1 MSIKEQIAIKESVD
15 NPPRNPKNKLQPL
28 LDNKNVIVYI
38 IGIINTILWIL
49 STLGSKALGSK
60 PIIPISHKTV
70 FKITEFMSFYFD
82 WYFLY
87 EIAQTISTLVILYS
101 FYQLIKKNIKLKSFI
116 IGFFLNF
123 LWIMD
128 YIFLRI
134 G

>member
-49 STLGSKALGSK
+49 STLGSKALGST
-60 PIIPISHKTV
+60 PIIPISYETV